1 MATVL
6 VPFAELTPPAYVFPS
21 PTTRSNPVMSTG
33 ALGSG
38 AAAITLPAWAGAG
51 GALLTGRRTG
61 FGERASGGRGGGG
74 RGGGDFS
81 SATTICC
88 GLGGGGSSCD
98 TAWLTPATA
107 PSRAWN
113 KSAMIAAPSGR
124 DQR

>member
-6 VPFAELTPPAYVFPS
+6 VPFAELTLPAYVFPS

-51 GALLTGRRTG
+51 GALLTGLRTG

-88 GLGGGGSSCD
+88 GLGGARPSCD
-98 TAWLTPATA
+98 TPRLTPPTA
-107 PSRAWN
+107 PPHARH
-113 KSAMIAAPSGR
+113 K
-124 DQR
+124 